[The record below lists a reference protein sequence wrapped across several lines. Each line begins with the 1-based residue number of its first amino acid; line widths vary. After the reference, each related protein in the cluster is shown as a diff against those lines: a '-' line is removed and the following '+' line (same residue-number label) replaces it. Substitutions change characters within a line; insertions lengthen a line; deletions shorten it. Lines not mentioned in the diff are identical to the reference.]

1 MDREHTMPNTLEEL
15 RTLER
20 HVEREWWWLH
30 GAINAVAQARTEHEH
45 GDLRSFREMQAQALE
60 VDRQR
65 VQIALRIAELAIGLN
80 EPSRSQ

>member
-1 MDREHTMPNTLEEL
+1 METEHTMPDTLEEL

-30 GAINAVAQARTEHEH
+30 GAINAVAQARTEHAH

-65 VQIALRIAELAIGLN
+65 VQIALRIAELATDLN
-80 EPSRSQ
+80 ESERSQ